1 MDASNLLKPQLAR
14 GELHCVGATTLAE
27 YRKYIEKDPALA
39 RRFQP
44 VLVSEPSVETTITML
59 RGLKERYEIHHGVRI
74 TDDAIVAAAVY
85 SNRYITDRFLPD
97 KAIDLIDESASRLR
111 LQQESKPE
119 EIELLD
125 RAIITLNIE
134 RAALQKEKDP
144 NSRERLKKITRELD
158 EKGRTL
164 DELMQKWHAEREL
177 LQKEKSAKA
186 KLEEAKRELDNAQ
199 RRGDW
204 SRASELAYGV
214 IPEYE
219 ALLKKK
225 SKSSNAATNMVRD
238 AVTAKDIAEVVGRMT
253 GIPVSNLLMGEKEK
267 LVHMESVLAGTV
279 VGQEEA
285 VSAVSNAMR
294 ISRAGLHAH
303 ERPLGSFLFLGP
315 TGVGKT
321 ELCKALAEF
330 MFDSPQSMIRIDM
343 SEYMEKFSVSR
354 LIGAPPGYVG
364 YEEGGVLTE
373 AVRRRPYSLV
383 LFDEFEKAHREVS
396 NILLQVLDE
405 GRLTDSQGR
414 KIDFR
419 NTFIIM
425 TSNLGAESLAS
436 LPEGANSSDARES
449 VMSVVKSQFPPEFLN
464 RIDDIILFNRL
475 SPKLMHRIVDIQVK
489 KLENLMYEKKIVL
502 DVSTQARDWL
512 ANHGYDV
519 TYGARPLKRVIQ
531 KAILNPLA
539 TKMIEG
545 TIGDADRVTIV
556 VKGEAL
562 DFEVE
567 KGVAKQFLEEV
578 EEESKEKENSA

>member
-1 MDASNLLKPQLAR
+1 
-14 GELHCVGATTLAE
+14 V
-27 YRKYIEKDPALA
+27 
-39 RRFQP
+39 
-44 VLVSEPSVETTITML
+44 
-59 RGLKERYEIHHGVRI
+59 KERYEIHHGVRI